1 MEHLRLLASAI
12 AGQPLEV
19 LRSESPERAWT
30 DGRTI
35 HLPAGMGPGDELR
48 AVTVQAALVGAG
60 SLAPEAM
67 RRLVRRPARARRY
80 LASEGC
86 RALSEC
92 EDLLPPAARGLVGP
106 VRADPPPAFGT
117 LHPRRVLAAAQE
129 RTPADAAVAGVDD
142 VSATRASLLND
153 DDDGVGPGEDLGQ
166 LFSNQAGSGGPLGR
180 LLARLLA
187 PARGRT
193 GDGPVGAGTPSRST
207 ARRPGAGRA
216 TTVLLRPRTG
226 DGDAAG
232 AEATGTWYPE
242 WDVRRGWY
250 RDAWCRV
257 AEHDAPL
264 DDRAPALRFDSTA
277 LRRPLARLGAGLE
290 PTRRQRDGEDVDV
303 DAAVEAWVDAVA
315 GANPDDGVYL
325 AKLRRRRDL
334 AVLVLL
340 DTSGSAGE
348 PGTGGVR
355 VHDHQQRAASAL
367 VAALHD
373 LGDRVALYGFNSRG
387 RTAVQLLRVKAFD
400 DHLDAGPAR
409 RLAGLTPAA
418 YTRLG
423 AAIRHGTAILDA
435 RAGTPHRLLV
445 VLSDGLAYDH
455 GYEGSHGEADACRAL
470 IEARRR
476 GVGCVCLSVG
486 ANGEPAALRR
496 VFGTAAHASVPRPDR
511 LPSVIGPLFRAAL
524 RSAEAQQR
532 VHQRRHRARQRAFV
546 AGKTG

>member
-19 LRSESPERAWT
+19 LRSEPPEPPWT

-35 HLPAGMGPGDELR
+35 HLPAGMNARDDVR
-48 AVTVQAALVGAG
+48 AVAVQAALVGAG
-60 SLAPEAM
+60 SLAPDVM
-67 RRLVRRPARARRY
+67 RRLVRRPAQARRY
-80 LASEGC
+80 LTSEGR

-92 EDLLPPAARGLVGP
+92 EDLLPPAARALIGRGGSDL
-106 VRADPPPAFGT
+106 PPAFGT
-117 LHPRRVLAAAQE
+117 LRPRRVLAAAEE
-129 RTPADAAVAGVDD
+129 RTPADVAVAGVGDA
-142 VSATRASLLND
+142 SATRVSSLD
-153 DDDGVGPGEDLGQ
+153 DDDEGVGPGEDLGQ

-207 ARRPGAGRA
+207 ARRPGAGRP
-216 TTVLLRPRTG
+216 TTVVLSPGAG

-232 AEATGTWYPE
+232 SEATGTWYPE
-242 WDVRRGWY
+242 WDVRRGRY

-264 DDRAPALRFDSTA
+264 DDRAAAPRFDSTA

-290 PTRRQRDGEDVDV
+290 PTRRQRDGEDVDL
-303 DAAVEAWVDAVA
+303 DAGVEAWVDAAA

-325 AKLRRRRDL
+325 TKLRHRRDL

-348 PGTGGVR
+348 PGTGGVP
-355 VHDHQQRAASAL
+355 VHDHQQRAAADL

-400 DHLDAGPAR
+400 DHLDAASAR
-409 RLAGLTPAA
+409 RFDGLTPAA

-455 GYEGSHGEADACRAL
+455 GYEGRYGEADARRAL

-476 GVGCVCLSVG
+476 GVGCLCLSVG
-486 ANGEPAALRR
+486 ATGEPAALRR

-511 LPSVIGPLFRAAL
+511 LPSLIGPLFRTAL

-532 VHQRRHRARQRAFV
+532 VHQRRHRARQHAFV
-546 AGKTG
+546 ARMTG